1 MTQASEKQVAFIFKL
16 LKEKDINKSSH
27 AVYLVAVNSLI
38 TSNPDGLTKANAS
51 KAIDILLAI
60 KGSGSAS
67 SAAQHHNHTSSTKTY
82 TKLEAGYYHHD
93 NKVYKVVVSP
103 QTGNTY
109 AKVFIPD
116 NGWIYAQGAVKTLA
130 QASAP
135 ALTLEEAKKYG
146 RIYGV
151 CIVCS
156 RTLTDEESIA
166 AGIGP
171 ICAGKF

>member
-1 MTQASEKQVAFIFKL
+1 MSQASEKQVAFIFKL
-16 LKEKDINKSSH
+16 LKEKDINQSSH

-38 TSNPDGLTKANAS
+38 TTNPDGLTKANAS
-51 KAIDILLAI
+51 KAIDMLLSI
-60 KGSGSAS
+60 KASAS
-67 SAAQHHNHTSSTKTY
+67 TSASHTSTHTSTTKTY
-82 TKLEAGYYHHD
+82 TKLEAGFYNHD
-93 NKVYKVVVSP
+93 DKVYKVVVSP

-109 AKVFIPD
+109 AKVFTPD
-116 NGWIYAQGAVKTLA
+116 NGWVYAQGAVKTLA

-156 RTLTDEESIA
+156 RTLTDEGSIA

-171 ICAGKF
+171 ICADKF

>member
-27 AVYLVAVNSLI
+27 AVYLMAVNSLI
-38 TSNPDGLTKANAS
+38 TTYPDQLTKANAS
-51 KAIDILLAI
+51 KAIDLLLAI
-60 KGSGSAS
+60 KASASAS
-67 SAAQHHNHTSSTKTY
+67 SDNHSHTLSTKTY

-109 AKVFIPD
+109 AKVFTPD
-116 NGWIYAQGAVKTLA
+116 NGWVYAQGAVKTLA

-156 RTLTDEESIA
+156 RTLTDEGSIA